1 MKQNQQQTKP
11 TILIIGGSGRM
22 GKWFQSFFESNNVRV
37 LIYGRASKKSL
48 TKLLGKA
55 DIVIVSVP
63 ISQTERIIKSL
74 IPNLR
79 SDQLL
84 CDIASL
90 KDISLKTMK
99 DAPCGTLGMHP
110 LFGPS
115 ILSPQGQKIVF
126 CHQHDNDHVSF
137 LKELFLQSGMEIID
151 LKASEHDQ
159 QMAVIQALIHA
170 VNIALA
176 KTLDNQLSINSK
188 LQTPLFTLQ
197 SLVTS
202 RVLQQEPHLITD
214 IQLLNPH
221 FLPIIKELQQS
232 INLLVD
238 INIKK
243 DWQGF
248 TNLLKSLRRKTEQIA
263 PYTLYKTNK
272 ILTMIDDKPITLS
285 SSSIQI
291 NQNSSLKV
299 AYLGPEGT
307 NTHQAAMKVFDNQKN
322 IFVAKE
328 IIDDIFQAVNE
339 ENADAGIVPAENSLH
354 GTVRETLDILSNSP
368 LKVIGSFTLPIHHYL
383 LSIEKDFKKIKTVV
397 SHPQALAQC
406 KNWLTK
412 HLPGVKIITTTSTT
426 ASLNNPKK
434 YEAYIAS
441 EKASKIYNVPILAK
455 NIEDNTTNLTRFYVI
470 AKKDLQI
477 EGLKQNNT
485 LIFLTIFNRVGILR
499 DILDIFARKGI
510 SLTKL
515 ESRPSLEK
523 VWDYCFYIEVDHK
536 EENKKL
542 KRALTEIQKYCS
554 TVRILGRT

>member
-11 TILIIGGSGRM
+11 TVLIIGGSGRM
-22 GKWFQSFFESNNVRV
+22 GKWFQSFFESKNINV

-48 TKLLGKA
+48 TELLKKA
-55 DIVIVSVP
+55 DIIMVSVP
-63 ISQTERIIKSL
+63 ISQTERIIKLL

-90 KDISLKTMK
+90 KDLSLKAME
-99 DAPCGTLGMHP
+99 DASCGTLGMHP

-115 ILSPQGQKIVF
+115 ILSPKGQKIVF
-126 CHQHDNDHVSF
+126 CHQHDNDHVTF
-137 LKELFLQSGMEIID
+137 LKKLFLQSGMEIID

-159 QMAVIQALIHA
+159 QMAVIQTHA
-170 VNIALA
+170 INIAFA
-176 KTLDNQLSINSK
+176 KTLQNQPSINSK

-214 IQLLNPH
+214 IQLLNPY
-221 FLPIIKELQQS
+221 FLPIIKDLQQS

-238 INIKK
+238 INIRQDGKA
-243 DWQGF
+243 F
-248 TNLLKSLRRKTEQIA
+248 NNLLKRLRKKTEKIA
-263 PYTLYKTNK
+263 PYALYQTNK
-272 ILTMIDDKPITLS
+272 ILTMMDDKPITLS

-291 NQNSSLKV
+291 NQNFSLKV
-299 AYLGPEGT
+299 AYLGPQGT
-307 NTHQAAMKVFDNQKN
+307 NTHQAAMKVFANKKN
-322 IFVAKE
+322 IFFAKE

-339 ENADAGIVPAENSLH
+339 DEVDAGVVPAENSLQ
-354 GTVRETLDILSNSP
+354 GTVRETLDLLSNSP

-383 LSIEKDFKKIKTVV
+383 LSMEKDFKKITTVV

-412 HLPGVKIITTTSTT
+412 HLPKAKIITTTSTT

-434 YEAYIAS
+434 HEAYIAS
-441 EKASKIYNVPILAK
+441 EKASKIYKVPILAK

-470 AKKDLQI
+470 AKNDLQI
-477 EGLKQNNT
+477 EGLNQNNT
-485 LIFLTIFNRVGILR
+485 LLFLTIFNRVGILR
-499 DILDIFARKGI
+499 DILDVFARKGI

-523 VWDYCFYIEVDHK
+523 VWDYCFYMEVDHK
-536 EENKKL
+536 EESREL
-542 KRALTEIQKYCS
+542 KEALNEIQKFCS

>member
-1 MKQNQQQTKP
+1 MKQSQQQTKP
-11 TILIIGGSGRM
+11 NVLIIGGSGRM
-22 GKWFQSFFESNNVRV
+22 GKWFQSFFESKKISV

-48 TKLLGKA
+48 TKLLKKT
-55 DIVIVSVP
+55 DIIIVSVP
-63 ISQTERIIKSL
+63 IFQTEKTIKSVL
-74 IPNLR
+74 PYLR

-90 KDISLKTMK
+90 KDLSLKAMK
-99 DAPCGTLGMHP
+99 DAKCGTLGMHP

-126 CHQHDNDHVSF
+126 CHQHDNDHVTF
-137 LKELFLQSGMEIID
+137 LKELFLQSGMEIVD
-151 LKASEHDQ
+151 LKTSEHDQ

-170 VNIALA
+170 VNISLA
-176 KTLDNQLSINSK
+176 KTLDNQTSINAK

-221 FLPIIKELQQS
+221 FLPIIKELQKS

-238 INIKK
+238 INIKQ
-243 DWQGF
+243 DRQRF
-248 TNLLKSLRRKTEQIA
+248 TDLLEKLRKKTQKIA
-263 PYTLYKTNK
+263 PYALYQTNK
-272 ILTMIDDKPITLS
+272 ILTMIDDQSLNLS
-285 SSSIQI
+285 SSSLQI
-291 NQNSSLKV
+291 DPNFPLKV

-328 IIDDIFQAVNE
+328 VIDDIFQAVNE
-339 ENADAGIVPAENSLH
+339 DEVDAGIVPAENSLQ
-354 GTVRETLDILSNSP
+354 GTVRETLDLLSNSP
-368 LKVIGSFTLPIHHYL
+368 LKVVGSFTLPIHHCL
-383 LSIEKDFKKIKTVV
+383 LSLENNFKKITTVV

-406 KNWLTK
+406 KNWLTDN
-412 HLPGVKIITTTSTT
+412 LPKAKIVTTTSTT
-426 ASLNNPKK
+426 ASLKSPRKH
-434 YEAYIAS
+434 EAYIAS
-441 EKASKIYNVPILAK
+441 EKASKIYKVPILAK
-455 NIEDNTTNLTRFYVI
+455 NIEDNASNLTRFYVI
-470 AKKDLQI
+470 AKYDLPVK
-477 EGLKQNNT
+477 GLNQSNT
-485 LIFLTIFNRVGILR
+485 LLFLTIFNRVGILR
-499 DILDIFARKGI
+499 DILDVFARKGI

-523 VWDYCFYIEVDHK
+523 VWDYCFYIEVDH
-536 EENKKL
+536 EQESKKL